1 MSNEE
6 WKDGWPAERGLYHC
20 LVDGK
25 KMALVHHYCCNNG
38 KHWWSTTSGHD
49 VVGCEILWR
58 DKIVVK

>member
-1 MSNEE
+1 MSNGE

-20 LVDGK
+20 LVDGEK
-25 KMALVHHYCCNNG
+25 RALVHHYCCNNG

>member
-1 MSNEE
+1 MSSEE
-6 WKDGWPAERGLYHC
+6 WKSGWPEERGLYHC
-20 LVDGK
+20 KVDGEK
-25 KMALVHHYCCNNG
+25 KALVHHYCCNNG